1 MMITNI
7 LFEKY
12 ILIYLI
18 IINLTTFI
26 VFALDKICAIKKKW
40 RYKEIS
46 LLGMCFV
53 GGAIGGFLAMH
64 LFHHKTK
71 KKLFVIVVPLIIII
85 IHLVIIMW
93 FIK

>member
-1 MMITNI
+1 MITNV

-18 IINLTTFI
+18 VINLITFI
-26 VFALDKICAIKKKW
+26 VFAIDKIYAIKKKW
-40 RYKEIS
+40 RYKEVS

-53 GGAIGGFLAMH
+53 GGAIGGFLAMY
-64 LFHHKTK
+64 LFRHKTK
-71 KKLFVIVVPLIIII
+71 KKLFVIGVPLIIV
-85 IHLVIIMW
+85 IHLVMILW

>member
-7 LFEKY
+7 LFKKY
-12 ILIYLI
+12 ILMYLI
-18 IINLTTFI
+18 IINLITFI

-64 LFHHKTK
+64 LFRHKTK
-71 KKLFVIVVPLIIII
+71 KKAFVIGVPLIIV
-85 IHLVIIMW
+85 IHLVIVMW

>member
-1 MMITNI
+1 MMMTNF

-18 IINLTTFI
+18 IINSTTFI

-64 LFHHKTK
+64 LFRHKTK
-71 KKLFVIVVPLIIII
+71 KKLFVIGVPLIII
-85 IHLVIIMW
+85 IHLVIVMW

>member
-18 IINLTTFI
+18 IINLITFI

-40 RYKEIS
+40 RYKEVY

-53 GGAIGGFLAMH
+53 GGAIGGFLAMY
-64 LFHHKTK
+64 LFRHKTK
-71 KKLFVIVVPLIIII
+71 KKLFVIGVPLIIV
-85 IHLVIIMW
+85 IHLVIVMQ

>member
-1 MMITNI
+1 MITNV

-18 IINLTTFI
+18 VINLITFI
-26 VFALDKICAIKKKW
+26 VFAIDKICAIKKKR
-40 RYKEIS
+40 RYKEVS
-46 LLGMCFV
+46 LLGMCLV

-64 LFHHKTK
+64 LFRHKTK
-71 KKLFVIVVPLIIII
+71 KKVFVIGVPLIIV
-85 IHLVIIMW
+85 IHLVMILW

>member
-1 MMITNI
+1 MTITNI

-18 IINLTTFI
+18 IINLITFI
-26 VFALDKICAIKKKW
+26 VFALDKIYAIKKKW
-40 RYKEIS
+40 RFKEIS

-53 GGAIGGFLAMH
+53 GGAIGGFLAMY
-64 LFHHKTK
+64 LFRHKNK
-71 KKLFVIVVPLIIII
+71 KKLFVIGVPLIIV
-85 IHLVIIMW
+85 IHLFIILW

>member
-7 LFEKY
+7 LFKKY
-12 ILIYLI
+12 ILMYFV
-18 IINLTTFI
+18 IINLITFI

-64 LFHHKTK
+64 LFRHKTK
-71 KKLFVIVVPLIIII
+71 KKLFVIGVQLIII

>member
-1 MMITNI
+1 MMVTNI

-18 IINLTTFI
+18 VINLITFI
-26 VFALDKICAIKKKW
+26 VFAIDKICAIKKKW
-40 RYKEIS
+40 RYKEVS

-64 LFHHKTK
+64 LFRHKTK
-71 KKLFVIVVPLIIII
+71 KKLFVIGVPLIIV
-85 IHLVIIMW
+85 IHLVIVMW

>member
-1 MMITNI
+1 MMMTNF

-18 IINLTTFI
+18 VINLITFI
-26 VFALDKICAIKKKW
+26 VFAIDKICAIKKKR
-40 RYKEIS
+40 RYKEAS
-46 LLGMCFV
+46 LLGMCLV

-71 KKLFVIVVPLIIII
+71 KKVFVIGVPLIII
-85 IHLVIIMW
+85 IHLVIIIW

>member
-18 IINLTTFI
+18 IINLLTFI
-26 VFALDKICAIKKKW
+26 VFALDKIYAIKKKW
-40 RYKEIS
+40 RYKEVS
-46 LLGMCFV
+46 LLGMCLV

-64 LFHHKTK
+64 LFRHKTK
-71 KKLFVIVVPLIIII
+71 KKVFVIGVPLIIII
-85 IHLVIIMW
+85 HLFIILW

>member
-18 IINLTTFI
+18 IINLITFI
-26 VFALDKICAIKKKW
+26 VFALDKIYAIKKKW

-53 GGAIGGFLAMH
+53 GGAIGGFLAMY
-64 LFHHKTK
+64 LFRHKTK
-71 KKLFVIVVPLIIII
+71 KKLFVIGVPLIIII
-85 IHLVIIMW
+85 HLFIILW

>member
-18 IINLTTFI
+18 IINLITFI

-40 RYKEIS
+40 RYKEVY

-53 GGAIGGFLAMH
+53 GGAIGGFLAMY
-64 LFHHKTK
+64 LFRHKTK
-71 KKLFVIVVPLIIII
+71 KKVFVIGLPLIIII
-85 IHLVIIMW
+85 HLFIILW

>member
-18 IINLTTFI
+18 IINLITFI
-26 VFALDKICAIKKKW
+26 VFALDKIYAIKKKW
-40 RYKEIS
+40 RYKEVS
-46 LLGMCFV
+46 LLGMCLV

-64 LFHHKTK
+64 LFRHKTK
-71 KKLFVIVVPLIIII
+71 KKVFVIGVPLIIII
-85 IHLVIIMW
+85 HLFIILW

>member
-18 IINLTTFI
+18 IINLITFI

-53 GGAIGGFLAMH
+53 GGAIGGFLAMY
-64 LFHHKTK
+64 LFRHKNK
-71 KKLFVIVVPLIIII
+71 KKLFVIGVPLIIV
-85 IHLVIIMW
+85 IHLFIILW

>member
-7 LFEKY
+7 LFKKY
-12 ILIYLI
+12 ILMYLI
-18 IINLTTFI
+18 IINLITFI

-64 LFHHKTK
+64 LFRHKTK
-71 KKLFVIVVPLIIII
+71 KKLFVIGVQLIII

>member
-18 IINLTTFI
+18 IINLITFI

-40 RYKEIS
+40 RYKEVY

-53 GGAIGGFLAMH
+53 AGAIGGFLAMH
-64 LFHHKTK
+64 LFRHKTK
-71 KKLFVIVVPLIIII
+71 KKLFVIGVPLIIV
-85 IHLVIIMW
+85 IHLVMILW